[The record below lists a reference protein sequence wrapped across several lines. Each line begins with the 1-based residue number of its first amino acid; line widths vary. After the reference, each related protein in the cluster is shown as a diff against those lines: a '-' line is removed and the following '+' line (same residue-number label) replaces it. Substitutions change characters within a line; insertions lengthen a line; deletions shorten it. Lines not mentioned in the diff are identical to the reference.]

1 MKKMK
6 TYVLGMVLAFA
17 MILLPQNVSAATQ
30 IAVTQVEDITDVMS
44 VGSTNYDVPVG
55 DYSNAVQFTL
65 NKPAYVYVS
74 AYSTIMHENWTSL
87 GAIDQFAV
95 YSDANC
101 SNLVTGDKVVGVD
114 GNESVTKYLCLDAG
128 SYWIYYGKR
137 EGDSYN
143 RDSKGQF
150 RLSVA
155 AQYLDVTGTKNGS
168 WARAAQISTDK
179 KVTGFLSSNTRKSWF
194 KFKVSGDTAARLNL
208 SLENPLG
215 ESVFKSD
222 KTGVTVYRSNHN
234 VLERMNISEN
244 YYTSACSKE
253 VTLKSGTYY
262 IEIAG
267 SEAYKNSLGGM
278 TTKLNKTGVN
288 NMGVV
293 NLKITTVKKVAV
305 SRLSNV
311 KGKKAQVT
319 YKKVSNAKGYEVQYS
334 TDKKFKKDVK
344 VKKVNAKTTKVTLNK
359 LKKGRKYYVRVRA
372 YRVDEDDNRV
382 DGTWSESKSVKI
394 SK

>member
-30 IAVTQVEDITDVMS
+30 IPVTDVEDITDVMS
-44 VGSTNYDVPVG
+44 VSSTNYDVPTG
-55 DYSNAVQFTL
+55 DYSNVVQFTL
-65 NKPAYVYVS
+65 SKPAYVYVS
-74 AYSTIMHENWTSL
+74 AFSTVMHENWTAL
-87 GAIDQFAV
+87 GTIDQFAV

-128 SYWIYYGKR
+128 SYWIYYGKTP
-137 EGDSYN
+137 GDSYN
-143 RDSKGQF
+143 SESAGEF

-155 AQYLDVTGTKNGS
+155 AQYLNVTGTKNGS

-194 KFKVSGDTAARLNL
+194 KFKVSGDTTARLNL

-267 SEAYKNSLGGM
+267 SEAYKDSWEP
-278 TTKLNKTGVN
+278 TKLKQTGVD

-293 NLKITTVKKVAV
+293 NLKITTVKKAKI
-305 SRLSNV
+305 SKLSNV
-311 KGKKAQVT
+311 KGKKAQVA
-319 YKKVSNAKGYEVQYS
+319 YNKVSNAKGYEIQYS
-334 TDKKFKKDVK
+334 TDKNFKKGVK
-344 VKKVNAKTTKVTLNK
+344 VKKVNAKTTKVTLTKLTKNK
-359 LKKGRKYYVRVRA
+359 KYYVRVRA

-382 DGTWSESKSVKI
+382 NGSWSEAKSVKI
-394 SK
+394 TK

>member
-6 TYVLGMVLAFA
+6 TYVLGLVLAFA

-30 IAVTQVEDITDVMS
+30 ISVTAVEDITDVMA
-44 VGSTNYDVPVG
+44 VGSTNYNVPVG
-55 DYSNAVQFTL
+55 DYSNVVQFTL

-74 AYSTIMHENWTSL
+74 AYSTVMHQGWTAL
-87 GAIDQFAV
+87 GTIEQFAV

-101 SNLVTGDKVVGVD
+101 SNLVTGDSVTGVD
-114 GNESVTKYLCLDAG
+114 GNESESKYLCLDAG
-128 SYWIYYGKR
+128 NYWIYFGKR
-137 EGDSYN
+137 EGYSYN

-155 AQYLDVTGTKNGS
+155 AQYLNVTGTKNGS
-168 WARAAQISTDK
+168 WGRAKQISTDK

-194 KFKVSGDTAARLNL
+194 KFKISGDTAARLNL

-222 KTGVTVYRSNHN
+222 KTGVTLYRSNHN

-244 YYTSACSKE
+244 YYSSACSKE

-267 SEAYKNSLGGM
+267 SEAYEDSWEP
-278 TTKLNKTGVN
+278 TKLKKTGVN

-293 NLKITTVKKVAV
+293 NLKITTVKKAKI
-305 SRLSNV
+305 SKLSNV
-311 KGKKAQVT
+311 KGKKAQVA
-319 YKKVSNAKGYEVQYS
+319 YNKVSNAKGYEIQYS

-344 VKKVNAKTTKVTLNK
+344 VKKANAKTTKVTLTK
-359 LKKGRKYYVRVRA
+359 LKKGKKYYVRVRA

-382 DGTWSESKSVKI
+382 NGSWSEAKSVKI